1 MSSPK
6 KSVSDA
12 PKIDYPHEQLKKMN
26 KEQLIKIVLDAQS
39 VTAQLKKELE
49 NVNAIL
55 KSLSSDVEVLKKGSQ
70 QATPD
75 AALIKRIERN
85 ERESY
90 ATQQYSRRDCV
101 EIVGIPQSITDEDL
115 ETKSLELLNAIGVKL
130 DASQVQACHRLKKKA
145 KTIIKFTNRKMAIE
159 CLKNRSKLKDMDTSS
174 FFGASSIPIKIFIN
188 ESLCPKYNFLF
199 GKLNALYKEKKIK
212 NVWTYNGSVK
222 VRKLD
227 DQIFSIGHEND
238 IAALNII

>member
-75 AALIKRIERN
+75 AALAKRIEQT
-85 ERESY
+85 ERDSY
-90 ATQQYSRRDCV
+90 ATQQYSWRDCV
-101 EIVGIPQSITDEDL
+101 EIAGIPQTILDEAL
-115 ETKSLELLNAIGVKL
+115 ESKSLEILHAVEVKV
-130 DASQVQACHRLKKKA
+130 DTSHVQACHRLKKKA
-145 KTIIKFTNRKMAIE
+145 KTIIKFTNRKIAIE
-159 CLKNRSKLKDMDTSS
+159 CLKNRS
-174 FFGASSIPIKIFIN
+174 
-188 ESLCPKYNFLF
+188 
-199 GKLNALYKEKKIK
+199 
-212 NVWTYNGSVK
+212 
-222 VRKLD
+222 
-227 DQIFSIGHEND
+227 
-238 IAALNII
+238 